1 MKGNDENRPAGFE
14 LGRILQQYAQGFI
27 ESHHLCPV
35 QLKAVDDIIG
45 CRTAKMK
52 GHLLQCTHCGH
63 VEQSYN
69 SCRNRHCNKC
79 QFIRQTMWA
88 DKLKGKLLPGKYF
101 HVVFTVPEGLNSLF
115 YINQRK
121 CYDLLFNAAW
131 SSLKDI
137 CTNPTFLGAQIGAV
151 GVLHTW
157 SSTMV
162 YHPHVHFLVP
172 SGGLSED
179 GMEWIRGNDKFL
191 VPVKLLSRIFR
202 SRCADKLKSMID
214 GGQVNLPDG
223 TGWDTVKESIYRK
236 KWVVY
241 AKKTG
246 KTVDRALEYL
256 ARYTNR
262 VAIGNNRI
270 TNVENGKVTFRY
282 KDAKTGKYNREMTLS
297 AEEFIRRFLQHILP
311 QGFYKIRY
319 FGILATAN
327 IKTLRE
333 QCIALIGKDQLL
345 PQFEG
350 LNAYEVLRMIMEGD
364 PSLCMKCKT
373 GRMVLSLPE
382 NTG

>member
-1 MKGNDENRPAGFE
+1 MDNDKNSPTSFE
-14 LGRILQQYAQGFI
+14 LSGILQQYARGFI
-27 ESHHLCPV
+27 ETHHLCPV
-35 QLKAVDDIIG
+35 QLKAVNDIMG

-52 GHLLQCTHCGH
+52 GHLSRCTHCGH
-63 VEQSYN
+63 IEQSYN

-101 HVVFTVPEGLNSLF
+101 HVVFTVPEGLNKLF
-115 YINQRK
+115 YINQQL
-121 CYDLLFNAAW
+121 CYDLLFNTAW
-131 SSLKDI
+131 SALNDVCK
-137 CTNPTFLGAQIGAV
+137 NPKFLGAQTGGVA
-151 GVLHTW
+151 VLHTW

-172 SGGLSED
+172 AGGLTED
-179 GMEWIRGNDKFL
+179 GMEWIQANSKFL
-191 VPVKLLSRIFR
+191 VPVKVLSKIFR
-202 SRCADKLKSMID
+202 ARCACKLKCLIEKE
-214 GGQVNLPDG
+214 QLNLPDG
-223 TGWDTVKESIYRK
+223 DDWGTLKTSAYKKE
-236 KWVVY
+236 WVVY

-270 TNVENGKVTFRY
+270 TNVENGEVTFRY

-297 AEEFIRRFLQHILP
+297 AWEFIRRFLQHILP
-311 QGFYKIRY
+311 FGFYKIRY

-327 IKTLRE
+327 VKTMRE
-333 QCIALIGKDQLL
+333 QCLALIGKEQLL

-350 LNAYEVLRMIMEGD
+350 LNAYEVLRIIIGRD
-364 PSLCMKCKT
+364 PSICKKCRT
-373 GRMVLSLPE
+373 GRMVLALPE
-382 NTG
+382 KPG